1 MLERLDFAAGRAAGT
16 VCDAC
21 STHRQTDAALKM
33 CPRCRLVHLLRALH
47 CGLHSY
53 HPCKSAHRYCSVEC
67 QQMHWHLQSSVCC
80 AKSTFLPGHTL
91 MLHGLQQR
99 ADLNR
104 RVALVE
110 CHVSGEG
117 DAARRRVD
125 PGGTEDCLSVGQSRK
140 MSFRS
145 L

>member
-1 MLERLDFAAGRAAGT
+1 
-16 VCDAC
+16 
-21 STHRQTDAALKM
+21 
-33 CPRCRLVHLLRALH
+33 
-47 CGLHSY
+47 
-53 HPCKSAHRYCSVEC
+53 
-67 QQMHWHLQSSVCC
+67 
-80 AKSTFLPGHTL
+80 

-110 CHVSGEG
+110 FHVSGEG

-125 PGGTEDCLSVGQSRK
+125 PGGTEDCLSVAQSRK

-145 L
+145 LRVENSVHSNHGPLRSKNRLGRRRFTIIGIGGTR